1 MQVSVE
7 TTSGLERKLTIAVE
21 AKKIDDAALVKMK
34 ELARTQRLNGFRP
47 GKIPLNV
54 IKKRFGDHVRQD
66 IISEIMQRSFYEA
79 IIQEKIQPAAAP
91 RIEPINTSE
100 GADLEFTAIFDVF
113 PEVELKDF
121 SEIEIEKPKA
131 EVTNDDLQKMLG
143 TLRDQQANWVEVKR
157 KAKTDDQIIIDFV
170 GSIDGEEFAGGTAS
184 DFALVLGKNQMIPG
198 FEEQLIDTKAGDE
211 VEVKVTF
218 PEDYQNKEVAG
229 KEAIFKTKVNKVNKK
244 EPLKLADLA
253 ERLGIEGQDVAL
265 LKADIRKNME
275 RELGQ
280 VIASKVKQQVMD
292 ALVAAHEFDMPQSMI
307 KQEIEQQKHQ
317 ALAQF
322 GANAT
327 NLPDLPDDLFSDK
340 ATQRVKLGLI
350 VGEIINKNEIK
361 ADNEK
366 VKAKLEELASVYE
379 KPEEVVNYYLSDENR
394 LHEVEQ
400 MVLEDAVIEL
410 VQSKAKVADKE
421 MTFDELMNPKKEDA
435 E

>member
-21 AKKIDDAALVKMK
+21 ANKIDEAALVKMK

-54 IKKRFGDHVRQD
+54 IKKRFGEHVRQD
-66 IISEIMQRSFYEA
+66 IISDIMQRSFYEA
-79 IIQEKIQPAAAP
+79 VVQEKIQPAAAP
-91 RIEPINTSE
+91 RIEPINMKE
-100 GADLEFTAIFDVF
+100 GADLEFTATFDVY

-121 SEIEIEKPKA
+121 SEIAIDKPTA
-131 EVTNDDLQKMLG
+131 EVTNDDLQNMLG

-157 KAKTDDQIIIDFV
+157 KSKTDDQVIIDFA
-170 GSIDGEEFAGGTAS
+170 GSIDGEAFDGGSAT
-184 DFALVLGKNQMIPG
+184 DFALVLGKGQMIPG
-198 FEEQLIDTKAGDE
+198 FEEQLEETKAGDE

-218 PEDYQNKEVAG
+218 PEDYQNKDVAG
-229 KEAIFKTKVNKVNKK
+229 KEAVFLTKVTKVNKK

-253 ERLGIEGQDVAL
+253 ERLGIEDQDVTT

-280 VIASKVKQQVMD
+280 VVTSKVKQQVMD
-292 ALVAAHEFDMPQSMI
+292 ALVAAHEFEMPQSMI
-307 KQEIEQQKHQ
+307 QQEIAQQKQQ

-322 GANAT
+322 GDNAA
-327 NLPDLPDDLFSDK
+327 NLPELPDDLFSDK
-340 ATQRVKLGLI
+340 ATQRVKLGLV
-350 VGEIINKNEIK
+350 VGEIIKQHEIK
-361 ADNEK
+361 TDNDK

-379 KPEEVVNYYLSDENR
+379 KPQEVINYYLSDENR

-410 VQSKAKVADKE
+410 VQASAKVTDKT
-421 MTFDELMNPKKEDA
+421 MTFDELMNPNKDTE